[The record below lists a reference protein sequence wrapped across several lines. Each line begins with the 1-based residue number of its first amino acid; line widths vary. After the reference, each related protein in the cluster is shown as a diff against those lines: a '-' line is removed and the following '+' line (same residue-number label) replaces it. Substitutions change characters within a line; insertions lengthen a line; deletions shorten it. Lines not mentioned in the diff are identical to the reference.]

1 MKWRQSMYYK
11 LSNKEKGR
19 FGEEIAAKY
28 LENNGYKILERN
40 FHYSKYSEIDIVARE
55 KDSIVFVEVKMRST
69 TGFGHPFEAISRKKL
84 ENIFHAAQFYL
95 QNTKER
101 YRSFRIDVISVIGL
115 KECKI
120 EHLKNISF

>member
-1 MKWRQSMYYK
+1 MYYK

-28 LENNGYKILERN
+28 LEN
-40 FHYSKYSEIDIVARE
+40 